1 MINVSE
7 FRRYNTYSIN
17 GEIKQAW
24 DLYRDHLNVVVDFHT
39 QEIKGDHIGDID
51 PIPLTPE
58 WLERC
63 GFVKLVHLGRNEYSL
78 WIDEVLTIET
88 LFILNNRTEEIV
100 VRIVTT
106 NENDDENIPL
116 GAFVTYK
123 NVNCKYLHQLQNL
136 YFALTGEELQI
147 KLP

>member
-1 MINVSE
+1 
-7 FRRYNTYSIN
+7 
-17 GEIKQAW
+17 
-24 DLYRDHLNVVVDFHT
+24 
-39 QEIKGDHIGDID
+39 
-51 PIPLTPE
+51 
-58 WLERC
+58 
-63 GFVKLVHLGRNEYSL
+63 VHLGRNEYSL